1 MHFSRYAGKATMVVR
16 DSSLKKSASQYL
28 IDRIQSSPK
37 VEVLLLTEVV
47 ALHGDS
53 SLQSI
58 TLRNQETGKQSDAKT
73 NWLFLCLGGFPLLS
87 GRRKSASFVMTA
99 AIWSPGRTC

>member
-37 VEVLLLTEVV
+37 VEVLV
-47 ALHGDS
+47 AH
-53 SLQSI
+53 
-58 TLRNQETGKQSDAKT
+58 
-73 NWLFLCLGGFPLLS
+73 
-87 GRRKSASFVMTA
+87 
-99 AIWSPGRTC
+99 